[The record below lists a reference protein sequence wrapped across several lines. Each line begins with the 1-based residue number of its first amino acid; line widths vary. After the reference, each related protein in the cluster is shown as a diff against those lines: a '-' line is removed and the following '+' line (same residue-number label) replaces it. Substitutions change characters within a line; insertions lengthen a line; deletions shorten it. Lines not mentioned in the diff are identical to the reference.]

1 MGLLSCKNGFKN
13 WSTLTF
19 LLSVLVNLEHDR
31 NTRGLSMQKAAFWQA
46 YRKVSTF
53 CFGMFVCAPVLFAFF
68 YETLVRYKLRQPSS
82 MR

>member
-1 MGLLSCKNGFKN
+1 
-13 WSTLTF
+13 
-19 LLSVLVNLEHDR
+19 
-31 NTRGLSMQKAAFWQA
+31 MQKAAFWQA